1 MFKKTSICCTLIVL
15 AYAGHCS
22 AADAP
27 KYDMSKFKTIVQDT
41 IKLVKS
47 GDYAGAQKKILDVEG
62 QWDDGT
68 KDLKAADRKV
78 WSTIDKQMDVA
89 IDACKAATD
98 AATAEKAQKVLADFL
113 AKLDLAEQVK

>member
-1 MFKKTSICCTLIVL
+1 MLKKTSILCAIIVL
-15 AYAGHCS
+15 AYAGSCS

-41 IKLVKS
+41 VKLVKS
-47 GDYAGAQKKILDVEG
+47 GDYAGAQKKIQDVEG

-78 WSTIDKQMDVA
+78 WNTIDKQMDVA
-89 IDACKAATD
+89 IEACKAAKD
-98 AATAEKAQKVLADFL
+98 AATGEKAEKALADFL
-113 AKLDLAEQVK
+113 TKLDLAEQVK

>member
-1 MFKKTSICCTLIVL
+1 MLKKTSIFCAIVVL
-15 AYAGHCS
+15 ACAGACS

-27 KYDMSKFKTIVQDT
+27 KYDMSKFKTIVQET

-47 GDYAGAQKKILDVEG
+47 GDYAGAQKKIQDVEG

-78 WSTIDKQMDVA
+78 WNTIDKQMDVA
-89 IDACKAATD
+89 IETCKVAKNAATGEK
-98 AATAEKAQKVLADFL
+98 AEKALADFL
-113 AKLDLAEQVK
+113 TKLDLAEQVK